1 MCSSLLVVKSD
12 QGFLVSIRLNLIIAF
27 NHSFM
32 PAIILYI
39 NSSWQSSPM
48 LNLLLSL
55 LKTTAHG
62 CV

>member
-1 MCSSLLVVKSD
+1 MLKAT
-12 QGFLVSIRLNLIIAF
+12 GAFFVSIRLNLITAF

-39 NSSWQSSPM
+39 NSSWQSSPL